1 MHADELPVDA
11 ALVRSLLGEQFPD
24 WAGLTVERVPSFGTD
39 NVLYRL
45 GHDKVVRL
53 PRIEWATRDIE
64 KDARWLEQLRPLLP
78 LEIPQLLATGRPGP
92 GYPWTWGIYRWL
104 DGENPVVGAIARPRE
119 LAHDVGRF
127 VATVRGLGLRD
138 TRPGS
143 RAGPLAERDAEVR
156 RAIEEVADEFDPSAV
171 RAAWDHA
178 LRAPEWDGPPVWTHG
193 DLLRGNLLLREG
205 RLCAVIDWS
214 LLGVG
219 DPACDAIVAWSVLPP
234 ETRESFRATTGFD
247 DSTWARGRGWA
258 LCCGLLQIPYYS
270 ETNPE
275 LADNGRHML
284 AEILREANVR
294 S

>member
-11 ALVRSLLGEQFPD
+11 ALVRSLLEEQFPE
-24 WAGLTVERVPSFGTD
+24 WAGLRVERVPSFGTD
-39 NVLYRL
+39 NALYRL
-45 GHDKVVRL
+45 GDQMVVRL

-78 LEIPQLLATGRPGP
+78 LEIPQLLATGTPGE

-104 DGENPVVGAIARPRE
+104 EGENPVVGAIARPRE
-119 LAHDVGRF
+119 LARDVGRF
-127 VATVRGLGLRD
+127 VATVRRLGLRD
-138 TRPGS
+138 MRPGS
-143 RAGPLAERDAEVR
+143 RAGPLAERGAEVR
-156 RAIEEVADEFDPSAV
+156 RAIVEVAGEFDPSAV
-171 RAAWDHA
+171 GVAWEDA
-178 LRAPEWDGPPVWTHG
+178 LGAPAWDGPPVWTHG

-219 DPACDAIVAWSVLPP
+219 DPACDAIAAWSVLPR
-234 ETRESFRATTGFD
+234 ETRESFRADAGFD
-247 DSTWARGRGWA
+247 DATWARGRGWA

-275 LADNGRHML
+275 LADNGRHMVGEIL
-284 AEILREANVR
+284 AEANIC